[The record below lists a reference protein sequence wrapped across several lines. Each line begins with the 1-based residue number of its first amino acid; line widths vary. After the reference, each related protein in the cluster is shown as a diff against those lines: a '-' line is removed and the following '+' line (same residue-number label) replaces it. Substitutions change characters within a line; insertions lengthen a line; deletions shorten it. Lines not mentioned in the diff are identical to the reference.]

1 MKTAMKILSGV
12 FLALA
17 LCTAALGVG
26 LSFRSIGAAPVLVGQ
41 PVEARS
47 QAVAVMDAICGGDY
61 ATAGSLLYG
70 RPELGIDREPA
81 DKVGK
86 LLWRAYVDSMEYEL
100 SGDCFAT
107 DLGVA
112 QKVRF
117 TCLELDGITDGLG
130 ERAKTLLAQRVAQAE
145 NLSEIYDENMEYRED
160 FVMQVLY
167 DAASQA
173 LQENAQT
180 KTVELTL
187 NMVYDG
193 QWWVK
198 PEAALLE
205 AISGGIGK

>member
-1 MKTAMKILSGV
+1 MKTVMKIISGV

-17 LCTAALGVG
+17 LCTAVLGVG

-41 PVEARS
+41 PVEARA

-70 RPELGIDREPA
+70 KPELGIDREPA
-81 DKVGK
+81 DAVGK
-86 LLWRAYVDSMEYEL
+86 LLWQAYVDSMEYEL

-107 DLGVA
+107 DRGVA

-117 TCLELDGITDGLG
+117 TCLELNSVTDGLG

-145 NLSEIYDENMEYRED
+145 DISEIYDENMEYRED
-160 FVMQVLY
+160 FVMQVLH
-167 DAASQA
+167 DAAVQA
-173 LQENAQT
+173 LQENAKT

-187 NMVYDG
+187 NMVYDR
-193 QWWVK
+193 QWWIK
-198 PEAALLE
+198 PEAELLE